1 VLHAIR
7 SCLGTVLSIRTD
19 AGRQAPET
27 EKPPRM
33 FRRLATVGRASLY
46 FSTTPAA
53 LSSWSSSQRLRG
65 RPPP

>member
-19 AGRQAPET
+19 AGRPGTRDRET
-27 EKPPRM
+27 AADV
-33 FRRLATVGRASLY
+33 LTSGVCGRASVY